1 MSAEGLQSCC
11 CMFCDTEY
19 KRSDSLRRHYLAAHQ
34 LLWQRGQLRGAT
46 DSEIADQ
53 LEVLRRRQ
61 MSARRRRRLRASLV
75 ADDRWDA
82 GTSSWSR
89 AAAIRTASAPE
100 SWEDDCPPLLEH
112 FMVPDLPE
120 LATVPPVSF
129 DGGVVETVAP
139 YSLVSSPPVQRHQ
152 EVQTESAE
160 LKSEATMA
168 VPPAV
173 HWPAEV
179 NYRAVVR
186 VVNSRPD
193 LSMDQLVAEILR
205 QFPVPDEQRDVL
217 KFAVLGISWGLEYQ
231 ARQVLEA
238 AAQALDDPDNGSA
251 VLAGLQARLQEQ
263 ADRHY

>member
-1 MSAEGLQSCC
+1 
-11 CMFCDTEY
+11 MFCDIQY
-19 KRSDSLRRHYLAAHQ
+19 QRSDSLRRHYLAAHQ
-34 LLWQRGQLRGAT
+34 LLWQHGQLRGAT

-82 GTSSWSR
+82 GTSSWSL

-100 SWEDDCPPLLEH
+100 SWEEDCPPLLEH
-112 FMVPDLPE
+112 FTVPDLPE

-129 DGGVVETVAP
+129 DGGVCRDRGTVFFGVVAAGAAP
-139 YSLVSSPPVQRHQ
+139 PRSS
-152 EVQTESAE
+152 ESAV
-160 LKSEATMA
+160 LKSEATVA

-179 NYRAVVR
+179 DYRAVVR

-193 LSMDQLVAEILR
+193 LSMDQLAAEVFR
-205 QFPVPDEQRDVL
+205 QFPVLDEQRDVI
-217 KFAVLGISWGLEYQ
+217 KHAVLGISWGLEYQ

-238 AAQALDDPDNGSA
+238 AAHALDDPDNGSA

-263 ADRHY
+263 ANRHY